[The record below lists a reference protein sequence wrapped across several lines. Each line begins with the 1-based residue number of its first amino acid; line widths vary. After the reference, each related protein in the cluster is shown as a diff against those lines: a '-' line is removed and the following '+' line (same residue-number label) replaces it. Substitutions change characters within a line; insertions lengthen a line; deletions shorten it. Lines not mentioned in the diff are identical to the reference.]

1 MGKKLFV
8 GNLANETSEEALRG
22 LFESVGVVNDC
33 ELVIDNYSGRFRG
46 FGFVEMATDDDA
58 QNAIKQFDGSEF
70 LGRNLAVNEA
80 RPRTERAPVSGFK
93 GRGQKKRRSGKGS
106 RRGIRSAKRARKASW

>member
-1 MGKKLFV
+1 MGRKLFV
-8 GNLANETSEEALRG
+8 GNIANEATEEELRD
-22 LFESVGVVNDC
+22 LFESVGTVSNC
-33 ELVIDNYSGRFRG
+33 ELVIDNYTGRFRG
-46 FGFVEMATDDDA
+46 FAFVEMATDEDA
-58 QNAIKQFDGSEF
+58 EQAIKQFDGNEF

-80 RPRTERAPVSGFK
+80 RPKAERGPSTSFG